1 MNIKKLFISAAL
13 MLAAFASVANAQED
27 KKYIEPLEEGVKQ
40 RIRDWQDQKFGLF
53 IHWGTYSVTGVI
65 ESWSLDPRHIEWC
78 YKFRP
83 KDMSYEEYVR
93 SYENLITQFNPV
105 SFDPETWAKAAKYA
119 GMKYMVF
126 TTKHHD
132 GFSMFDTQQNDYK
145 ITSDRC
151 PFHTNPKANIAKEL
165 FGAFRAE
172 GIMPGAY
179 FSIADWYNDDYWWDY
194 FPPKDASPNYP
205 IDRFPEK
212 WNRYLEFL
220 NAQVD
225 ELTGGEYGDLQML
238 WFDLATTIPLDNY
251 DRIAATARK
260 NQSDIM
266 IVARSTGTI
275 YENYLTPEQKIPDT
289 ALPYP
294 WESCITMTHA
304 WSYRP
309 GAQYKPTRTILEML
323 VQIVSRGGNLLLNVG
338 PRPDGTL
345 EETAYERLREI
356 GDWMQVNS
364 EGIYG
369 TKPYTICQDGKV
381 CFTTKDGYV
390 YAFYIADEDETEMP
404 SEITF
409 KGVVPAGQK
418 NSVTLLGYDRPLAWS
433 GDGEGGLRV
442 VIPEKVRKNKPC
454 EHIWCLKIKL

>member
-13 MLAAFASVANAQED
+13 MLAAFASVANAQE

-83 KDMSYEEYVR
+83 QDMSYEEYVR

-151 PFHTNPKANIAKEL
+151 PFHTSPKANIAKEL
-165 FGAFRAE
+165 FDAFRAE

-212 WNRYLEFL
+212 WNRYLDFL

-225 ELTGGEYGDLQML
+225 ELTGGEYGDLQMRPPSL
-238 WFDLATTIPLDNY
+238 WTI
-251 DRIAATARK
+251 T
-260 NQSDIM
+260 
-266 IVARSTGTI
+266 
-275 YENYLTPEQKIPDT
+275 T
-289 ALPYP
+289 ALPP
-294 WESCITMTHA
+294 
-304 WSYRP
+304 
-309 GAQYKPTRTILEML
+309 L
-323 VQIVSRGGNLLLNVG
+323 
-338 PRPDGTL
+338 
-345 EETAYERLREI
+345 
-356 GDWMQVNS
+356 
-364 EGIYG
+364 
-369 TKPYTICQDGKV
+369 
-381 CFTTKDGYV
+381 
-390 YAFYIADEDETEMP
+390 
-404 SEITF
+404 
-409 KGVVPAGQK
+409 PAK
-418 NSVTLLGYDRPLAWS
+418 TSLTS
-433 GDGEGGLRV
+433 
-442 VIPEKVRKNKPC
+442 
-454 EHIWCLKIKL
+454 